1 MRLFRNGVKVLL
13 VLAGVIMSVR
23 ITLADEKPLSP
34 SEAIKLMGGL
44 KLITLHLKN
53 ATPQQFYNEVWR
65 QMDLPPLDPNPFPSS
80 GIQHAITIDVDKKPF
95 WEVMRKVERENKSPS
110 MYNPYSHGLWF
121 SPFPSNLAG
130 MVDIENPFCF
140 VIYGATANMRHSLNF
155 SSESKAPSVDNQL
168 SLSLRALG
176 DPQIPWLR
184 SGSKLV
190 VTKAVNDKGES
201 MLISKSSGNPNLY
214 KGDYSR
220 PAQFYNFGAINLT
233 PQATPGGRIA
243 HLEGYVDARFA
254 AKSDTL
260 KINNL
265 ANARNI
271 EHGAVPKQIDSNT
284 PLDKISYFAVR
295 NVTHV
300 DNGYSFE
307 LKFLRPGTSLEFWE
321 FKDAMTAGLRVVDEH
336 GVDLQGSTDSSKSW
350 FDTNDPLSEKL
361 QGAIYHYTFKRTD
374 NNTPD
379 GPVKLIW
386 KYPLD
391 IRTVEVPFEFENI
404 LLP

>member
-1 MRLFRNGVKVLL
+1 MRQFKNGVKVLL
-13 VLAGVIMSVR
+13 VLAGVMMSVSA
-23 ITLADEKPLSP
+23 TLADEKPLSP

-65 QMDLPPLDPNPFPSS
+65 QMDLPPLDPNPFPSL
-80 GIQHAITIDVDKKPF
+80 GIQRAVTIDVDRKPF
-95 WEVMRKVERENKSPS
+95 WEVMRKVDREYKSPAG
-110 MYNPYSHGLWF
+110 YNPYSLGVWPSF
-121 SPFPSNLAG
+121 SPSNLAG
-130 MVDIENPFCF
+130 LVDIKNPFCF
-140 VIYGATANMRHSLNF
+140 VIYGVTANMRHSLNF
-155 SSESKAPSVDNQL
+155 SSDSKAPTVDNQL

-176 DPQIPWLR
+176 DPQIPWLS
-184 SGSKLV
+184 SGSTLV

-220 PAQFYNFGAINLT
+220 PVQFYNFGAIRLT
-233 PQATPGGRIA
+233 PQATSGGKIA
-243 HLEGYVDARFA
+243 HLEGYVDAKFA

-265 ANARNI
+265 AKAKNVER
-271 EHGAVPKQIDSNT
+271 GVVPKQIDSNM
-284 PLDKISYFAVR
+284 PLEKSSYFAVR
-295 NVTHV
+295 NVTRV

-307 LKFLRPGTSLEFWE
+307 LKFLHPSTSLEFWE
-321 FKDAMTAGLRVVDEH
+321 FKDAMTSGLKVVDEN

-350 FDTNDPLSEKL
+350 FDNNDPLREKL
-361 QGAIYHYTFKRTD
+361 QGAIYHYTFKRTER
-374 NNTPD
+374 NSKE